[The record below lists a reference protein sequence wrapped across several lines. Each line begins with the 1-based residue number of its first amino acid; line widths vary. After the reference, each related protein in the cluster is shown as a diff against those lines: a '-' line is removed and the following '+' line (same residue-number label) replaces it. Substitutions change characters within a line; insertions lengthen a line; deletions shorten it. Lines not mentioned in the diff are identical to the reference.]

1 MYNCLLSNTSYTFT
15 NLNKIIGNFNINYL
29 ELFDFNK
36 NKLKNKLKE
45 KTGIGDWQ
53 YNLLEELMNMKE
65 TSLEANLDIT
75 ELKTLI
81 DYVSTC

>member
-1 MYNCLLSNTSYTFT
+1 MLLRV
-15 NLNKIIGNFNINYL
+15 NFLWQVQCI
-29 ELFDFNK
+29 FVI
-36 NKLKNKLKE
+36 KE
-45 KTGIGDWQ
+45 KTGKGDWQ

-65 TSLEANLDIT
+65 TSLETNLDIT